1 MEQKRDISLST
12 KIILIGMCVI
22 PMFFMGFFTYFT
34 RIDAGYSVND
44 AFQAAFAVFITL
56 LILGIFA
63 FAFVFGIAEL
73 SSHKKQE

>member
-1 MEQKRDISLST
+1 MEQKRDVALST
-12 KIILIGMCVI
+12 KIILVGMCII
-22 PMFFMGFFTYFT
+22 PMFFMGLYTYLN

-44 AFQAAFAVFITL
+44 AFQAAFVVFTIL